1 MNYNEF
7 VTNCFNQL
15 AKKQEELTDKYDLN
29 SYPNWFYDQAS
40 GLVTFSD
47 DERELNFRYH
57 EVGTFSKV
65 TNTWKWSWDNENT
78 FKKVKQYLEVV
89 KQFGIEYGFDKLTQ
103 GLFESSMEEGWDF
116 TSITTKLLNGIGAYR
131 PETERHFIFMV
142 LYELVENE
150 QASEEKEKYIDCEK
164 HERRRRAFVCQHLKK
179 NSKNGFEEAFETYED
194 MEFEYE
200 DDDFQA
206 WCYEC
211 EKVRVEHD
219 GWNDESMEFSDI
231 KLVCEKCYFEIKESN
246 K

>member
-15 AKKQEELTDKYDLN
+15 TKKQEELTDKYDLN

-40 GLVTFSD
+40 GLITFSD

-57 EVGTFSKV
+57 EVGTFSKG

-78 FKKVKQYLEVV
+78 LKKVKQNLEVV
-89 KQFGIEYGFDKLTQ
+89 KEFGIEYGFDKLTQ